1 MAGDPEEAVTTNAAS
16 PDDVRGALASLSDP
30 DVIAPGSTQATTTI
44 EAQNEARKILK
55 RVGEHD
61 TEANQLRKDIET
73 NAEASRQALKRAQT
87 ILMQNSQ
94 VMFPS
99 ERELAARSAAALMR
113 PNPGVGMA
121 GAPLA
126 AGANYQ
132 AEEAAQEEEA
142 RKGIANYMNIASGL
156 PLQQQLAAINEKSI
170 SARQKLIE
178 MQNKYDAELGR
189 GALTMMGRMVAN
201 PAAQAA
207 QKPNS
212 VFGKQALDVLG
223 DRAYNKPGDVSSG
236 FSPEYHALV
245 KKYNDIAIAEAQA
258 RTGIDAKP
266 MSPGEQFEN
275 ANLAG
280 VPANA
285 QPYGAPD
292 VSHMSTKQLQN
303 YLNNEQKS
311 ADKEFANYGSEDEQM
326 MKALRNLDQF
336 QELNK
341 SNYTGPQIAPVRIG
355 GVHAGPH
362 GAGAELGSEGGINVW
377 PPSIFAH
384 MKSAIQQMDK
394 LAADTVSQVIPAKG
408 FGRVTNR
415 DLGLFQSAM
424 IGTDKNKDTNDSI
437 AEGLRIMVN
446 NNLERH
452 KFEQAYFGVHR
463 TLKGAIPAWEE
474 YLNAN
479 PIFDHSQ
486 PAGPNG
492 LKPLNQSRMP
502 WQQYFKGKN
511 GAPPDEGA
519 EVATEEPADVG
530 PPLTSAELHGAD
542 PNDPLLRGL
551 SRQQKI
557 DATTPAQAR
566 GGRVGMAEGGPPP
579 SQPDPEVR
587 NGLNALINGLTFR
600 TAGRP
605 EDPNSP
611 GENML
616 GEGAGATASML
627 AALAALR
634 SPARMARLMREHP
647 NITAA
652 ASGATAGGLAGE
664 MGSGDPT
671 EGAAAGLML
680 GPVFAG
686 ASRMGF
692 NASANALDR
701 LRGQLIPKGVQK
713 SIGAIERDTGGDW
726 QGVADRLQSDARA
739 RVPSIIG
746 ETGRRSQGLT
756 AQALGRDTP
765 EAAALTEQL
774 EGRQAGA
781 QERVHDQVNNALA
794 PDPYLGKTQ
803 ELREALYQN
812 AAPLYE
818 AAFKAFPA
826 VKTATLSQIMNTPS
840 GQEAAARAFRMMQ
853 DQRIPIGAP
862 NAAGMI
868 ENPSLQY
875 LDQIKRAL
883 DDMIISEEGAGATYQ
898 ATQQG
903 RILRQMRSALV
914 DELDKATV
922 GPQGQPS
929 PYRAARDQYAGDLDV
944 MDALRTG
951 RENFDKFTPEE
962 VQALM
967 GKLDFSSKDAFRSGV
982 AEGIFQR
989 IRGLDPNQNAAQKI
1003 IGNPKLQEKIAAIFD
1018 NPKQAQQ
1025 FIANLQRESAIFSS
1039 GQMLTKSGAKGQ
1051 LGSMTAKSIP
1061 QIIRS
1066 HLMTSGTAGDIA
1078 DTMSLTPNDPMAKEK
1093 LARLREQAD
1102 RLRARGTMSNLAGSA
1117 GAAGLTTMATPN
1129 MLSQGPQGQQ

>member
-1 MAGDPEEAVTTNAAS
+1 MAGDPEEAVTSNAAS
-16 PDDVRGALASLSDP
+16 PDDIRGALSSLSDP
-30 DVIAPGSTQATTTI
+30 DVIAPGSTQATTTV

-61 TEANQLRKDIET
+61 TEANQLRKDIEN
-73 NAEASRQALKRAQT
+73 NAEASRQALKRAQQ
-87 ILMQNSQ
+87 ILMQNSS

-126 AGANYQ
+126 MGANYQ

-142 RKGIANYMNIASGL
+142 RKAIASYMNIASGL

-212 VFGKQALDVLG
+212 QFGKQALDVLG
-223 DRAYNKPGDVSSG
+223 DRAYNKPGDPSSG
-236 FSPEYHALV
+236 FSPAYHDLV
-245 KKYNDIAIAEAQA
+245 KTYNDTAIAEAKA
-258 RTGIDAKP
+258 RAGTDNTP
-266 MSPGEQFEN
+266 MTPAELFEN

-280 VPANA
+280 VPV
-285 QPYGAPD
+285 QVIGYGAPD
-292 VSHMSTKQLQN
+292 TSHMSTKQRNN
-303 YLNNEQKS
+303 YLQNEQKT
-311 ADKEFANYGSEDEQM
+311 ADKEFANYGAEDEQL

-336 QELNK
+336 QQLNK
-341 SNYTGPQIAPVRIG
+341 GVATGPSIAPIKIG

-362 GAGAELGSEGGINVW
+362 GAGAELGTEGGINVN
-377 PPSIFAH
+377 PFSIAAHFRPSV
-384 MKSAIQQMDK
+384 QEMDK
-394 LAADTVSQVIPAKG
+394 IAADTVSQVIPSKG

-424 IGTDKNKDTNDSI
+424 IGTDKAQPTNDSI
-437 AEGLRIMVN
+437 IAGLRIMIN

-452 KFEQAYFGVHR
+452 KFEQAYYGIHQ
-463 TLKGAIPAWEE
+463 TLKGATNAWED
-474 YLNAN
+474 YLQHND
-479 PIFDHSQ
+479 IFDHSQ
-486 PAGPNG
+486 PFLPNG
-492 LKPLNQSRMP
+492 LKPLNPNRMP
-502 WQQYFKGKN
+502 WQEYFKGKN
-511 GAPPDEGA
+511 GAAPEELDSVQA
-519 EVATEEPADVG
+519 EEPADVG

-542 PNDPLLRGL
+542 PNDPLLKGL
-551 SRQQKI
+551 TREQKI
-557 DATTPAQAR
+557 SATTPAQAR
-566 GGRVGMAEGGPPP
+566 GGRVGMAEGGTPP

-587 NGLNALINGLTFR
+587 DGLNALINGLTFR
-600 TAGRP
+600 VAGQP
-605 EDPNSP
+605 ENADSP
-611 GENML
+611 MTNFL
-616 GEGAGATASML
+616 GEAGGATASTL

-634 SPARMARLMREHP
+634 RPARLARMMSEHP
-647 NITAA
+647 HLTAA
-652 ASGATAGGLAGE
+652 AAGATAGGVAGE
-664 MGSGDPT
+664 MGEGEPW
-671 EGAAAGLML
+671 EGAAAGAML
-680 GPVFAG
+680 GPMLRG
-686 ASRMGF
+686 GSRLGF

-701 LRGQLIPKGVQK
+701 LRGQLIPSGVRR
-713 SIGAIERDTGGDW
+713 SIGAIEADTGGDW
-726 QGVADRLQSDARA
+726 QGIADRLQSDAKA
-739 RVPSIIG
+739 KVPSIMGEIG
-746 ETGRRSQGLT
+746 PRSQGLT
-756 AQALGRDTP
+756 HVALTRDTP
-765 EAAALTEQL
+765 ETNALTEQL
-774 EGRQAGA
+774 QSRQANA
-781 QERVHDQVNNALA
+781 PERVHDQVNNALA
-794 PDPYLGKTQ
+794 PDPYLQKTE

-812 AAPLYE
+812 AKPMYD

-826 VKTATLSQIMNTPS
+826 VKTTTLSQIMNTPS

-853 DQRIPIGAP
+853 DQRLPIGAP
-862 NAAGMI
+862 DVTGMVQ
-868 ENPSLQY
+868 NPSLQY

-903 RILRQMRSALV
+903 RILRQMRSSLV

-951 RENFDKFTPEE
+951 RENFDKLTAED

-989 IRGLDPNQNAAQKI
+989 IAGLGQDQNAAQKI
-1003 IGNPKLQEKIAAIFD
+1003 IGNPKLQAKIAPLFD
-1018 NPKQAQQ
+1018 DPKQAQQ

-1039 GQMLTKSGAKGQ
+1039 GQMLAKQGVKGQ
-1051 LGSMTAKSIP
+1051 LTSMTPKSIP
-1061 QIIRS
+1061 QMVRN
-1066 HLMTSGTAGDIA
+1066 HLMTNATAGDVA

-1102 RLRARGTMSNLAGSA
+1102 RLRSRGVMSNMAGTA
-1117 GAAGLTTMATPN
+1117 GAAGLTVAGTPSV
-1129 MLSQGPQGQQ
+1129 LSQPQGQ